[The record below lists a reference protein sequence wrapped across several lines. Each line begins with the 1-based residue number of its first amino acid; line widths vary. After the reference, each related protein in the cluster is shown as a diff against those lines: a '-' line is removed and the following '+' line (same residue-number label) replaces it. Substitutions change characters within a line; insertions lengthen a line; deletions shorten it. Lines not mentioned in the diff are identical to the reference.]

1 MIHIKE
7 LFRLQN
13 IHRLRLIAG
22 QDGLER
28 TVTEAVLFEYDPS
41 RVQLPDFY
49 RGDLVVTT
57 LAYARGDAKLV
68 AHSLQAL
75 MNQGIAGLMVKTAYF
90 SELPQ
95 AVITLANR
103 LGTPVFLF
111 DDTYIEE
118 VILQVTDLIRG
129 KRHFA
134 GFEQDVDALMRGDLI
149 EEQTR
154 ERARRIDPLG
164 QSSYRIYAVSPK
176 ERMVTL
182 DDKLYALMET
192 DADAAHRCTFIEWRR
207 MMLALCREEDGL
219 SAQEALTRFGDL
231 LTRAGVD
238 RQSVVIGQSDLREA
252 RAQMGASL
260 CEAVYAARAA
270 KLCGKAELAAH
281 ELGLYAYLFPMSE
294 NPFVCDRCR
303 RVLSSIREYDAQNHT
318 NLEQTAL
325 VYVKENMEIAAAA
338 KVLFQHP
345 NTVRYRLSK
354 IQRIIGMEDD
364 PLFAPMLSLTVSL
377 SRILAEGAGL
387 NGRNAWKRE

>member
-134 GFEQDVDALMRGDLI
+134 GFEQDVDALMRGDLT

-176 ERMVTL
+176 ERMITL

-207 MMLALCREEDGL
+207 MMLALCRKEDGL

-303 RVLSSIREYDAQNHT
+303 RVLSAIREYDAQNHT

-377 SRILAEGAGL
+377 SRILAEGQV
-387 NGRNAWKRE
+387 

>member
-231 LTRAGVD
+231 LTCAGVD

-303 RVLSSIREYDAQNHT
+303 RVLSAIREYDAQNHT

-377 SRILAEGAGL
+377 SRILAEGQV
-387 NGRNAWKRE
+387 

>member
-1 MIHIKE
+1 MGLIHIKE

-134 GFEQDVDALMRGDLI
+134 GFEQDVDALMRGDLT

-176 ERMVTL
+176 ERMITL

-303 RVLSSIREYDAQNHT
+303 RVLSAIREYDAQNHT

-377 SRILAEGAGL
+377 SRILAEGQV
-387 NGRNAWKRE
+387 

>member
-134 GFEQDVDALMRGDLI
+134 GYEQDVDALMRGDLT

-176 ERMVTL
+176 ERMITL

-281 ELGLYAYLFPMSE
+281 ELGLYAYLFPMSD

-303 RVLSSIREYDAQNHT
+303 RVLSAIREYDAQNHT

-377 SRILAEGAGL
+377 SRILAEGQV
-387 NGRNAWKRE
+387 

>member
-134 GFEQDVDALMRGDLI
+134 GYEQDVDALMRGDLT

-164 QSSYRIYAVSPK
+164 QSRYRIYAVSPK
-176 ERMVTL
+176 ERMITL

-303 RVLSSIREYDAQNHT
+303 RVLSAIREYDAQNHT

-377 SRILAEGAGL
+377 SRILAEGQV
-387 NGRNAWKRE
+387 

>member
-134 GFEQDVDALMRGDLI
+134 GFEQDVDALMRGDLT

-176 ERMVTL
+176 ERMITL

-303 RVLSSIREYDAQNHT
+303 RVLSAIREYDAQNHT

-325 VYVKENMEIAAAA
+325 VYVKENMEIAAA

-377 SRILAEGAGL
+377 SRILAEGQV
-387 NGRNAWKRE
+387 

>member
-134 GFEQDVDALMRGDLI
+134 GFEQDVDALMRGDLT

-164 QSSYRIYAVSPK
+164 QSSCRIYAVSPK
-176 ERMVTL
+176 ERMITL

-303 RVLSSIREYDAQNHT
+303 RVLSAIREYDAQNHT

-377 SRILAEGAGL
+377 SRILAEGQV
-387 NGRNAWKRE
+387 

>member
-134 GFEQDVDALMRGDLI
+134 GFEQDVDALMRGDLT

-176 ERMVTL
+176 ERMITL

-207 MMLALCREEDGL
+207 MMLALCREEDGM

-303 RVLSSIREYDAQNHT
+303 RVLSAIREYDAQNHT

-377 SRILAEGAGL
+377 SRILAEGQV
-387 NGRNAWKRE
+387 

>member
-134 GFEQDVDALMRGDLI
+134 GFEQDVDALMRGDLT

-164 QSSYRIYAVSPK
+164 QISYRIYAVSPK
-176 ERMVTL
+176 ERMITL

-303 RVLSSIREYDAQNHT
+303 RVLSAIREYDAQNHT

-377 SRILAEGAGL
+377 SRILAEGQV
-387 NGRNAWKRE
+387 

>member
-90 SELPQ
+90 NELPQ

-134 GFEQDVDALMRGDLI
+134 GFEQDVDALMRGDLT

-176 ERMVTL
+176 ERMITL

-270 KLCGKAELAAH
+270 KLCGKSELAAH

-303 RVLSSIREYDAQNHT
+303 RVLSAIREYDAQNHT

-377 SRILAEGAGL
+377 SRILAEGQV
-387 NGRNAWKRE
+387 

>member
-176 ERMVTL
+176 ERMITL

-219 SAQEALTRFGDL
+219 SAQEAFTRFGDL

-303 RVLSSIREYDAQNHT
+303 RVLSAIREYDAQNHT

-377 SRILAEGAGL
+377 SRILAEGQV
-387 NGRNAWKRE
+387 

>member
-134 GFEQDVDALMRGDLI
+134 GFEQDVDALMRGDLT
-149 EEQTR
+149 EEQTK

-176 ERMVTL
+176 ERMITL

-270 KLCGKAELAAH
+270 KLCGKAELAAR

-303 RVLSSIREYDAQNHT
+303 RVLSAIREYDAQNHT

-377 SRILAEGAGL
+377 SRILAEGQV
-387 NGRNAWKRE
+387 

>member
-134 GFEQDVDALMRGDLI
+134 GFEQDVDALMRGDLT

-176 ERMVTL
+176 ERMITL

-303 RVLSSIREYDAQNHT
+303 WVLSAIREYDAQNHT

-377 SRILAEGAGL
+377 SRILAEGQV
-387 NGRNAWKRE
+387 

>member
-22 QDGLER
+22 QDGLEC

-134 GFEQDVDALMRGDLI
+134 GFEQDVDALMRGDLT

-176 ERMVTL
+176 ERMITL

-219 SAQEALTRFGDL
+219 SAQEALTRFDDL

-281 ELGLYAYLFPMSE
+281 ELGLYAYLFPMSD
-294 NPFVCDRCR
+294 NPFVRDRCR
-303 RVLSSIREYDAQNHT
+303 RVLSAIREYDAQNHT

-377 SRILAEGAGL
+377 SRILAEGQV
-387 NGRNAWKRE
+387 

>member
-134 GFEQDVDALMRGDLI
+134 GFEQDVDALMRGDLT

-176 ERMVTL
+176 ERMITL

-207 MMLALCREEDGL
+207 MMLALCREKDGL

-303 RVLSSIREYDAQNHT
+303 RVLSAIREYDAQNHT

-377 SRILAEGAGL
+377 SRILAEGQV
-387 NGRNAWKRE
+387 

>member
-134 GFEQDVDALMRGDLI
+134 GFEQDVDALMRGDLT

-176 ERMVTL
+176 ERMITL

-207 MMLALCREEDGL
+207 MMLSLCREEDGL

-303 RVLSSIREYDAQNHT
+303 RVLSAIREYDAQNHT

-377 SRILAEGAGL
+377 SRILAEGQV
-387 NGRNAWKRE
+387 

>member
-118 VILQVTDLIRG
+118 VILQVTDLIHG

-134 GFEQDVDALMRGDLI
+134 GFEQDVDALMRGDLT

-176 ERMVTL
+176 ERMITL

-303 RVLSSIREYDAQNHT
+303 RVLSAIREYDAQNHT

-377 SRILAEGAGL
+377 SRILAEGQV
-387 NGRNAWKRE
+387 

>member
-118 VILQVTDLIRG
+118 VILQVTYLIRG

-134 GFEQDVDALMRGDLI
+134 GFEQDVDALMRGDLT

-176 ERMVTL
+176 ERMITL

-303 RVLSSIREYDAQNHT
+303 RVLSAIREYDAQNHT

-377 SRILAEGAGL
+377 SRILAEGQV
-387 NGRNAWKRE
+387 

>member
-7 LFRLQN
+7 LFRLQD
-13 IHRLRLIAG
+13 IQHLRLIAG
-22 QDGLER
+22 RDGLER
-28 TVTEAVLFEYDPS
+28 TVTAAVLFEYDPS

-57 LAYARGDAKLV
+57 LAYARGDAQLV

-75 MNQGIAGLMVKTAYF
+75 MNQGIASLMVKTAYF

-95 AVITLANR
+95 SVIALANR

-129 KRHFA
+129 KRHFS
-134 GFEQDVDALMRGDLI
+134 GFEQDVDALMRGDLT

-154 ERARRIDPLG
+154 ERARRIDPVG
-164 QSSYRIYAVSPK
+164 HGRYRLYAVNPK
-176 ERMVTL
+176 ERVVSL
-182 DDKLYALMET
+182 DDRLYALLET
-192 DADAAHRCTFIEWRR
+192 DADAARRCTFIEWRR

-219 SAQEALTRFGDL
+219 TAEEARARFGDM
-231 LTRAGVD
+231 LTRAGID
-238 RQSVVIGQSDLREA
+238 AQAVVIGQSDLREA
-252 RAQMGASL
+252 
-260 CEAVYAARAA
+260 
-270 KLCGKAELAAH
+270 CGKAALGAH

-303 RVLSSIREYDAQNHT
+303 RVLSAIREYDAQNHT

-338 KVLFQHP
+338 KALFQHP

-354 IQRIIGMEDD
+354 IQRIMGMEDD

-377 SRILAEGAGL
+377 SRILTEEQA
-387 NGRNAWKRE
+387 